1 MKKYTMTEFRGGG
14 ASCNPAPVRG
24 FPKFTRLGLFL
35 LFFGDLFSLNSLLAR
50 YRFEN
55 KSPKNFFAHER
66 NNNLKNSSSLT
77 VHSSLNNETNFSRFT
92 SHFSLPQPP
101 AFTMAEVLITLGI
114 IGVIC
119 AMTLPN
125 LIGKYQKN
133 QTLTLLKKTYTE
145 LNLAASLAVAEYG
158 EREYWDYGS
167 FTAYNVQDF
176 WNTYIIKY
184 LKTMEV
190 KVIRAGEINLQL
202 DPALEYIPGAM
213 GGSGVLKVV
222 LSSGVNLYFWGK
234 SAVLVDLNGRTKP
247 NFPGRDIFIYTLVAP
262 TDKSFQ
268 KAENFIPY
276 GWNIWRNPVLGS
288 AWHRNVYVNGAA
300 SYADCGCKYRDKDM
314 ASTNHN
320 WFCAALILIDN
331 WEMKDDYPW

>member
-1 MKKYTMTEFRGGG
+1 MKKQTMIEFPGGG
-14 ASCNPAPVRG
+14 ASCNPAPVRVL
-24 FPKFTRLGLFL
+24 FKFTLLGWFRSFL
-35 LFFGDLFSLNSLLAR
+35 GDLFSQTRSLAR

-55 KSPKNFFAHER
+55 KSPKNFFAKKQSKNEM
-66 NNNLKNSSSLT
+66 NSSPLT
-77 VHSSLNNETNFSRFT
+77 VHRLLINETNFSRFT

>member
-1 MKKYTMTEFRGGG
+1 M
-14 ASCNPAPVRG
+14 
-24 FPKFTRLGLFL
+24 
-35 LFFGDLFSLNSLLAR
+35 GDLFSQTRSLAR

-55 KSPKNFFAHER
+55 KSPKNFFAKKQSKNEM
-66 NNNLKNSSSLT
+66 NSSPLT
-77 VHSSLNNETNFSRFT
+77 VHRLLINETAFSRFI

-331 WEMKDDYPW
+331 WKMKDDYPW